1 MHRRTFLQT
10 SALAAGGTLAGGPLL
25 AAGATGAAVPA
36 RISIQL
42 YSMRTIFPGDFVGV
56 LEALKMMG
64 YDEVEFDK
72 LHDRAPAVVRAVLDD
87 IGLTAPSALMPIEA
101 LEADADAAFA
111 VAKTLGHRYIIVPSL
126 AEPRRR
132 SADDYARFATVL
144 NGFGARA
151 RAQGIQ
157 LAYHNHD
164 FEFNAFGGPRSG
176 YDVLLAE
183 TDPALVAF
191 QMDLFW
197 VVAAGKDPVAI
208 MEAHPGRFPLVH
220 VKDRT
225 ADGTM
230 VNVGAGAIDF
240 RRIFAASERAGLRHA
255 VIEHDTPADPLAFA
269 RASIAHLRT
278 LRG

>member
-1 MHRRTFLQT
+1 MATWV
-10 SALAAGGTLAGGPLL
+10 AAAEQKID
-25 AAGATGAAVPA
+25 
-36 RISIQL
+36 RID
-42 YSMRTIFPGDFVGV
+42 T
-56 LEALKMMG
+56 K
-64 YDEVEFDK
+64 VER
-72 LHDRAPAVVRAVLDD
+72 LVVVRYEIPTDD
-87 IGLTAPSALMPIEA
+87 VI
-101 LEADADAAFA
+101 
-111 VAKTLGHRYIIVPSL
+111 
-126 AEPRRR
+126 
-132 SADDYARFATVL
+132 
-144 NGFGARA
+144 
-151 RAQGIQ
+151 
-157 LAYHNHD
+157 
-164 FEFNAFGGPRSG
+164 
-176 YDVLLAE
+176 DVAE

-255 VIEHDTPADPLAFA
+255 VIEHDTPPDPLAFA